1 MNILGVGTSDSKV
14 KVYDVRSLKLQQQYS
29 AHEGPVNQ
37 VSFHPSGS
45 YLVSASQDKTVRLF
59 DLLTVKPICTLYG
72 HEKVC
77 TEVINNKGNLRVIN
91 SSEIVLRLLLQ
102 FISFI
107 ASRKTFPYFFCL
119 KIIYFKWLN

>member
-1 MNILGVGTSDSKV
+1 MWIFENLENLQAKMRNPWNVKKNPWKNPNFINIILGVGTSDSKV

-72 HEKVC
+72 HEKVI
-77 TEVINNKGNLRVIN
+77 TIVINMLKGTKATLHR
-91 SSEIVLRLLLQ
+91 
-102 FISFI
+102 
-107 ASRKTFPYFFCL
+107 
-119 KIIYFKWLN
+119 

>member
-1 MNILGVGTSDSKV
+1 MWIFENLENLQAKMRNPWNVKKSPWKNPNFINIILGVGTSDSKV

-72 HEKVC
+72 HEKVW
-77 TEVINNKGNLRVIN
+77 TNVINMLKGTKATLHR
-91 SSEIVLRLLLQ
+91 
-102 FISFI
+102 
-107 ASRKTFPYFFCL
+107 
-119 KIIYFKWLN
+119 